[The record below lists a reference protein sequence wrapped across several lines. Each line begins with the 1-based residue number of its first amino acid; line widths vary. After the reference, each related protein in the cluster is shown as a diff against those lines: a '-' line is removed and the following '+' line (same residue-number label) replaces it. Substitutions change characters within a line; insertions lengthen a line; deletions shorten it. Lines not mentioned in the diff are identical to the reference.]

1 MPVFGTCEDKGVQEI
16 EIRGDMI
23 RLGQLLKLSDLA
35 GSGADARDLLL
46 ESGVTVNGEIE
57 LRRGRQLRRGDVVA
71 VGEHTLRVA

>member
-1 MPVFGTCEDKGVQEI
+1 MQEI